1 MITADDIDAFTETD
15 TGNSTRPINSGSRR
29 PTVTSPDE
37 MAAMAARMVHQT
49 WANTF
54 LGPLFTHR

>member
-15 TGNSTRPINSGSRR
+15 TGNTARPINSSTSC
-29 PTVTSPDE
+29 PAVTSPAE

-54 LGPLFTHR
+54 LRPHFTHR

>member
-15 TGNSTRPINSGSRR
+15 TGNSARPTNSSPRH
-29 PTVTSPDE
+29 PTVTSPAE
-37 MAAMAARMVHQT
+37 MAAMAARMVHRT

-54 LGPLFTHR
+54 LGPHFTHR

>member
-15 TGNSTRPINSGSRR
+15 TGNSTRRVNTSSRR
-29 PTVTSPDE
+29 PAVTSPAE

-54 LGPLFTHR
+54 LGTHFTHR